1 MSGNHFMKIRAAA
14 EQTGIAEGLL
24 YDWVSKQKIAQKI
37 GDDGV
42 KMVSLDAVKAYR
54 KDHQSKPRRASSEK
68 GKVLSMQVTDAPV
81 KLPGRERSASSSLL
95 ERREKINILAEKMLV
110 KDKALTGAALH
121 LKVKEAG
128 IQAGNRLVYEV
139 LNSLRGAAA
148 KKKEAKTPANKRY
161 GTFEYFC
168 RELLT
173 LKHDIQEHGVT
184 SIQMTLDASGEPKW
198 TVRRDQVVAL

>member
-1 MSGNHFMKIRAAA
+1 MSSNHFMKIRAAA

-37 GDDGV
+37 GEDGV

-54 KDHQSKPRRASSEK
+54 EANPAKPRTASK
-68 GKVLSMQVTDAPV
+68 GKVLSMQVTDAPM

-95 ERREKINILAEKMLV
+95 ERRDKIGVIAEKMLGN
-110 KDKALTGAALH
+110 DKALTGTDLH
-121 LKVKEAG
+121 KKVKEAG

-139 LNSLRGAAA
+139 LNSLRESIE

-168 RELLT
+168 RDLLT